1 MEQSIQV
8 HLPNGSP
15 LSLPPAS
22 TALDVAKAI
31 SPRLA
36 EVALAAVV
44 NGRFQDVYLPLPPE
58 ATVEIVTQ
66 KHPSALEILRHS
78 TSHVLAQAVKELWP
92 EVKIGMGPVVEDGF
106 YYDFEKGE
114 PFTVEDLEH
123 IEGRMREIV
132 ARDLE
137 VRRMEMPKSEALSI
151 FREQED
157 TLKVELVEEKG
168 GEKVSLYRQGDFED
182 FCRGPHVPRTS
193 LIPAK
198 AIRLL
203 SVAGAYW
210 KGDERNAML
219 QRIYGTVFFK
229 AKETK
234 AYLHRLEEAK
244 KRDHRKLGKELGL
257 FFLHEV
263 SAGSPFFQ
271 PKGAFIYNTLV
282 DLVREFYK
290 EYGYSEVITPQV
302 FDVSLWKT
310 SGHWDHYQDNMF
322 KIEAEGKEMGVKPM
336 NCPGHCVMFGH
347 DHHSF
352 RDLPVRLADFGRLHR
367 FERSGVVQGLTRV
380 RSFAQDDAHIFCRA
394 DQIKAE
400 MASLFE
406 MMGKIYQL
414 FGFSAPKIFLSTR
427 PEDAMGD
434 LSLWNQAEDA
444 LRQSLNAQS
453 GEWQEDPGEGAFYGP
468 KIDFVVEDAI
478 GRDWQLATIQLD
490 FQLPERF
497 DLHYVGTDNQRQR
510 PVMIHRAILGSVER
524 FMGILIEHFAGA
536 FPLWL
541 SPVQVSVLPVA
552 DRHLKTANKVA
563 KAFSDAGLRVLVDG
577 HEDTV
582 GAKIRRARL
591 DKIPV
596 ILLIGDREEES
607 GKVALR
613 TREAGEIG
621 PAPLDEVVGTCRR
634 IATDRAL
641 DLGLLNRFKEVS
653 S

>member
-1 MEQSIQV
+1 VEQSIQV